1 MRLSDKRGR
10 PLAINIVSMI
20 DVIFSILAFFIIS
33 SLFLTRSEGLPVNL
47 PKAATAELQRQAQIT
62 ITIEPDGAIAL
73 NRKPV
78 ELEQLEAAIQ
88 PLLEPDARNILVLNA
103 DEKVFHGQ
111 VVAVM
116 DRLRRIEGAALA
128 IATQPPSEEP

>member
-47 PKAATAELQRQAQIT
+47 PKAATAELQQQSQIT
-62 ITIEPDGAIAL
+62 ITVEPDGAIAL

-78 ELEQLEAAIQ
+78 ELEQLEAEIQ

-128 IATQPPSEEP
+128 IATQQPSEEP